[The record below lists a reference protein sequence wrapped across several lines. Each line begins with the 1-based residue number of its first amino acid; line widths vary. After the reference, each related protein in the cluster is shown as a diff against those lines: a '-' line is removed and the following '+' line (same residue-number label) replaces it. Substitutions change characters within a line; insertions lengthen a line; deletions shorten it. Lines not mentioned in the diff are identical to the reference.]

1 MLVAVLQQEKCVL
14 YLFLIPFVLYK
25 DRNKSD
31 NNDANAAEGGD
42 VGHVRL
48 YIRTYAFILLNRLR
62 QQVDGSSFAACSGTQ
77 DQRGRLRTAQ
87 GTSVP
92 T

>member
-1 MLVAVLQQEKCVL
+1 MVLACASVSTVSPFPALALLIFGALCAVAVLMLVAVLQQEKCVL

-42 VGHVRL
+42 VGRVRL
-48 YIRTYAFILLNRLR
+48 YIRTYAFIL
-62 QQVDGSSFAACSGTQ
+62 
-77 DQRGRLRTAQ
+77 
-87 GTSVP
+87 
-92 T
+92 